1 MKGLRVSM
9 IGFILL
15 AVACIVVAGRGQ
27 SRQNPAPVIGAPP
40 VSGPNLPGM
49 GGRPDPMG
57 NDPLNG
63 RMEEQQ
69 VKSRNSERQKRLVS
83 DTDRLLTLSKEL
95 KEQVEAPGKTP
106 GQGDLGKKAEEIEKL
121 AKSVKD
127 HMKG

>member
-1 MKGLRVSM
+1 MQGLRVAM

-15 AVACIVVAGRGQ
+15 ASASVVVVGRGQ
-27 SRQNPAPVIGAPP
+27 SRQNPTPVIGAPP
-40 VSGPNLPGM
+40 VSGANIPGM
-49 GGRPDPMG
+49 GSRPDPMG

-69 VKSRNSERQKRLVS
+69 IKSRNNERQKRLVS

-95 KEQVEAPGKTP
+95 KEQVEAPGKVP
-106 GQGDLGKKAEEIEKL
+106 GAGDVGKKAEEIEKL